1 MRRAHKYFNCSND
14 KISMDNRS
22 GKKGPEP
29 ETVTTGTIDGK
40 TYAFLA
46 IERIGGIASYDIT
59 YTSCTYTGKTRTP
72 SVTVKDA
79 SGKTLK
85 KDRDNTVTYQTGR
98 KYVGKYKVTIKGK
111 GSYTGSKT
119 VYFRINPKGTYV
131 TGLCK
136 GKKAFTV
143 KWKKQSVQTSGYQIR
158 YSSSSSMKNAKYYT
172 IKSTKTT
179 SKTISKLRSD
189 RKYYVQVRTYKVVKG
204 DRYYSSWSKMKS
216 VRTR

>member
-1 MRRAHKYFNCSND
+1 
-14 KISMDNRS
+14 MDNRS